1 MNKFELLEVGQ
12 TLNGLSPSP
21 KKKSCSKRTRILF
34 YTIIILVIVILFAVY
49 NALTGIGSV
58 VTKAN
63 NTTSFDRSNTLI
75 VVDSKGN
82 PLNNDAKGYTIQS
95 STEHGIQTFST
106 TEQTVPH
113 QSAEEVS
120 TLNVNSTLSDSGNT
134 SNPEDCS
141 HSVEGTSC
149 KERTVGLS
157 KVCYFTSWSVYR
169 PGSSGH
175 YTAEDIDFSLCN
187 FILYAFV
194 NLDKTMY
201 TITLADSNADLPDDG
216 GHGFIGKILS
226 LANSTGVQVL
236 ASLGGWEE
244 SSNPAYSTLFMN
256 DTLQNTFVQNTVA
269 FIKQYGFHGLDFDY
283 IYPQCPQGS
292 CHPGNAEKLGFSN
305 LIVKLRTEFNKHQ
318 FYLTASVYSEPDKFY
333 EPKVLNDNLD
343 WLAIMAYDYYTSS
356 DPTIGLVAPLFQYG
370 RESSTSNVKS
380 SIELWLKRGV
390 AANKLLLGVP
400 LYGVSFTLADNAKY
414 TISSPA
420 AGAGLEGKTT
430 LYYNEICGLESE
442 GWTVVSSE
450 NGKPIGGT
458 YAYKDNLWV
467 GYDDV
472 VDVHA
477 KGQFILEKQLQ
488 GYMVWEMSGDDFTG
502 SCGLGKYPLLS
513 ALSKSVGQKTFSRK
527 TCKKKQLVC
536 KVVS

>member
-1 MNKFELLEVGQ
+1 MG
-12 TLNGLSPSP
+12 
-21 KKKSCSKRTRILF
+21 
-34 YTIIILVIVILFAVY
+34 
-49 NALTGIGSV
+49 
-58 VTKAN
+58 
-63 NTTSFDRSNTLI
+63 
-75 VVDSKGN
+75 
-82 PLNNDAKGYTIQS
+82 
-95 STEHGIQTFST
+95 
-106 TEQTVPH
+106 
-113 QSAEEVS
+113 
-120 TLNVNSTLSDSGNT
+120 
-134 SNPEDCS
+134 
-141 HSVEGTSC
+141 
-149 KERTVGLS
+149 
-157 KVCYFTSWSVYR
+157 
-169 PGSSGH
+169 
-175 YTAEDIDFSLCN
+175 
-187 FILYAFV
+187 
-194 NLDKTMY
+194 
-201 TITLADSNADLPDDG
+201 
-216 GHGFIGKILS
+216 
-226 LANSTGVQVL
+226 
-236 ASLGGWEE
+236 
-244 SSNPAYSTLFMN
+244 
-256 DTLQNTFVQNTVA
+256 DT
-269 FIKQYGFHGLDFDY
+269 
-283 IYPQCPQGS
+283 GS